1 MSNDSLG
8 RVETKIFIHKDS
20 FSLKSGK
27 TLQGFE
33 MVYQT
38 YGELNEAKDNAIL
51 ICHALS
57 GNHHV
62 AGLSEDDKKGWWD
75 DMVGPN
81 KAFDTNKYFI
91 VGCNNLGGCH
101 GSTGPNSINPDNN
114 IAYGSSFPMVTV
126 EDWVK
131 SQYLLLTHLGLLYW
145 YAVVGGSLG
154 GMQALQWS
162 IDYPD
167 LVKKIVVVAA
177 AAKLSAQNIAFN
189 EIARQAI
196 LADPNYDSED
206 KLPKT
211 GLGLARMLGHITYL
225 SDDAMREK
233 FGRDMKKGEVN
244 FSYDV
249 EFEVESYL
257 RYQGESFSN
266 RFDAHTYLLMTKVL
280 DYFDPAESHEGD
292 LAKTLKSVTAKTL
305 LIAFS
310 SDWRFSPE
318 RSRELANAFI
328 EAEKDVSFLE
338 IDSPHGHDAFLM
350 PSETYDSAI
359 ETFLEKNE

>member
-1 MSNDSLG
+1 
-8 RVETKIFIHKDS
+8 
-20 FSLKSGK
+20 
-27 TLQGFE
+27 
-33 MVYQT
+33 
-38 YGELNEAKDNAIL
+38 
-51 ICHALS
+51 
-57 GNHHV
+57 
-62 AGLSEDDKKGWWD
+62 
-75 DMVGPN
+75 
-81 KAFDTNKYFI
+81 
-91 VGCNNLGGCH
+91 
-101 GSTGPNSINPDNN
+101 
-114 IAYGSSFPMVTV
+114 
-126 EDWVK
+126 
-131 SQYLLLTHLGLLYW
+131 
-145 YAVVGGSLG
+145 
-154 GMQALQWS
+154 MQALQWS
-162 IDYPD
+162 IDCPN
-167 LVKKIVVVAA
+167 LVKKIVVIAA

-196 LADPNYDSED
+196 LADPNYDAED

-280 DYFDPAESHEGD
+280 DYFDPAQSHAGD

-328 EAEKDVSFLE
+328 EAKKDVSFLE

-359 ETFLEKNE
+359 ETFLEKHE

>member
-1 MSNDSLG
+1 
-8 RVETKIFIHKDS
+8 
-20 FSLKSGK
+20 
-27 TLQGFE
+27 
-33 MVYQT
+33 
-38 YGELNEAKDNAIL
+38 
-51 ICHALS
+51 
-57 GNHHV
+57 
-62 AGLSEDDKKGWWD
+62 
-75 DMVGPN
+75 
-81 KAFDTNKYFI
+81 
-91 VGCNNLGGCH
+91 
-101 GSTGPNSINPDNN
+101 
-114 IAYGSSFPMVTV
+114 
-126 EDWVK
+126 
-131 SQYLLLTHLGLLYW
+131 
-145 YAVVGGSLG
+145 
-154 GMQALQWS
+154 
-162 IDYPD
+162 
-167 LVKKIVVVAA
+167 VVVAA

-328 EAEKDVSFLE
+328 EAEKEVSFLE

-350 PSETYDSAI
+350 PSKTYDSAI